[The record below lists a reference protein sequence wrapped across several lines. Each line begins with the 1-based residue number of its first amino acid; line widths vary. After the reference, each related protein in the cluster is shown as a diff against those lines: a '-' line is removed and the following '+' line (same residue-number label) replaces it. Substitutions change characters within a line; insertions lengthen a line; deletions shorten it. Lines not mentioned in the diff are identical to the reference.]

1 MPNGYKLAVE
11 WVIEK
16 IVELDTFVAQKHLKL
31 AKSLIIQL
39 EEIHLAFTNMLFQMG
54 VGAISQKVFNEL
66 LYDYTGKVS
75 KDCIFALVD
84 LLIVDTTLGHG
95 AIKILTKDL
104 QRWFRVFQMAQID
117 TTILTD
123 GLFFYSQRRALY
135 QAIEDELMVITEP
148 FEFIG
153 INYENDLI
161 DTSVHGK

>member
-66 LYDYTGKVS
+66 E
-75 KDCIFALVD
+75 
-84 LLIVDTTLGHG
+84 
-95 AIKILTKDL
+95 LT
-104 QRWFRVFQMAQID
+104 
-117 TTILTD
+117 
-123 GLFFYSQRRALY
+123 
-135 QAIEDELMVITEP
+135 
-148 FEFIG
+148 
-153 INYENDLI
+153 
-161 DTSVHGK
+161 H